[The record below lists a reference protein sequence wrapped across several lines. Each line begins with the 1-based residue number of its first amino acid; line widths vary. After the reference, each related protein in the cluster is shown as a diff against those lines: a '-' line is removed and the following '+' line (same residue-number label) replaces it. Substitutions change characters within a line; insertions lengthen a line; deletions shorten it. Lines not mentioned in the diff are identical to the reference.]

1 MQQPDWV
8 WVPSIA
14 PSGMEFISGD
24 KYPEWQGKVAIGSM
38 KFAHLVL
45 LELDGN
51 QVKSHSKIFEGA
63 GRVRSISTHPNGDL
77 YLGIDG
83 TGIFRVVPKG

>member
-1 MQQPDWV
+1 MQKPDWV

-14 PSGMEFISGD
+14 PSGMAFISSD
-24 KYPEWQGKVAIGSM
+24 KYPQWKGNIVVGSM
-38 KFAHLVL
+38 KFAHLVM

-51 QVKSHSKIFEGA
+51 NIIGHSKLFEGA
-63 GRVRSISTHPNGDL
+63 GRVRSIATHPNGDL

-83 TGIFRVVPKG
+83 MGIYRVVPK